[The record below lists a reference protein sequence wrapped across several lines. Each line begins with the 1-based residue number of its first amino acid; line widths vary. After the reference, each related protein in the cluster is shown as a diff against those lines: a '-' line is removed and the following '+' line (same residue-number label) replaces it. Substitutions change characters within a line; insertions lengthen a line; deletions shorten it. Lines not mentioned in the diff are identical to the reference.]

1 MKMHELKDRLLGP
14 AVQPVP
20 QDRYQQPW
28 VSFAQARQTR
38 IPGDPV
44 QTRTPPP
51 VETERRPNFVNQ
63 LVHLKDAAPEV
74 SGGAVTQEPAPAE
87 MNPPESLTNAVPQQ
101 AVAELFRLSGDFEE
115 RISELGKALE
125 SIEAITQFTSETFAP
140 LRAFQEQIAQLA
152 RTFEPMRAFC
162 EQLSQM
168 SRTFAPM
175 KVLHE
180 QIVRIPEEFR
190 AQLLR
195 FAKSLEPV
203 KAFRA
208 RVEGLAREFQPV
220 EDLETRFIQL
230 AESFRIVSTERPAAP
245 PERSPAASVK
255 PPAEAKIAAPS

>member
-14 AVQPVP
+14 ASLQPAT

-28 VSFAQARQTR
+28 VAFGQSRQSR
-38 IPGDPV
+38 IASEPV
-44 QTRTPPP
+44 QTRTLPG
-51 VETERRPNFVNQ
+51 ELDRRPNFVNQ
-63 LVHLKDAAPEV
+63 LVHLKDAAPE
-74 SGGAVTQEPAPAE
+74 SGEDTATQELGPAE
-87 MNPPESLTNAVPQQ
+87 MNPPDSVTNAVPQQ

-125 SIEAITQFTSETFAP
+125 SIEAITQFTSETFTP
-140 LRAFQEQIAQLA
+140 VRAFQEQIAQLA

-168 SRTFAPM
+168 ARTFAPM

-190 AQLLR
+190 DQLLH

-220 EDLETRFIQL
+220 EELEARFTQL
-230 AESFRIVSTERPAAP
+230 AEAFRIVSAERPAAA
-245 PERSPAASVK
+245 ERPASPNVK
-255 PPAEAKIAAPS
+255 TSPEAKIGAPS